1 MDDARQQM
9 LQEIEEMKRFLDL
22 ADVREF
28 IYDIDK
34 DELENIR
41 YGKKREV
48 FYRGPLEVWAE
59 DYKKRQEGNVNQEFW
74 DFYNAMKRGAPSFQQ
89 HYEYKGLYRSAKFV
103 TEEKPEG
110 GKVIYGVIMTGT
122 LSKHEDIRYQRA
134 SDKDAMLDMLNKKA
148 IIEYAKR
155 TLAQED
161 CPTTYLII
169 FDLDYFKLINDT
181 YGHLYGDEV
190 LVTVSSII
198 NRVIGD
204 HGVVGRIGGDE
215 ILIVTKGITDKAELR
230 PILRELRM
238 SVEQAYQGKTAGF
251 SLTCSMGAAAYP
263 DHGSSYVEVMD
274 IADKMLYLAKEK
286 GRNRYIIYTP
296 ELHEDLITAKG
307 TGTAPITGFPAAFDN
322 IGIMQYMLDNYLRK
336 DASTNDTAFANIGK
350 SFQLSEILIVYD
362 MGRNGFR
369 WTPEE
374 VGYGEK
380 DLTWLAMDE
389 KFSSLFDKNHLLVI
403 DGLYNLTTDQKYLLE
418 PLTQRGVESA
428 IFYQMQDKDGME
440 GYVLF
445 AKKIKRQRWAEYEL
459 LALSTIA
466 KIFEISIYH

>member
-1 MDDARQQM
+1 MDDARQEM
-9 LQEIEEMKRFLDL
+9 SLEIEEMKRFLDI

-34 DELENIR
+34 DELVNLR

-48 FYRGPLEVWAE
+48 FYRGPLEAWAE
-59 DYKKRQEGNVNQEFW
+59 GYIKRQDGKVNEKFG
-74 DFYNAMKRGAPSFQQ
+74 DFYHALKDGVPSFQQ

-110 GKVIYGVIMTGT
+110 GKVIYGVIMTGKV
-122 LSKHEDIRYQRA
+122 SEHEDIRYQRA

-148 IIEYAKR
+148 IVEYAKR
-155 TLAQED
+155 TLEKD
-161 CPTTYLII
+161 NCPTTYLII
-169 FDLDYFKLINDT
+169 FDLDHFKLINDT
-181 YGHLYGDEV
+181 YGHLFGDEV
-190 LVTVSSII
+190 LVTVSGII
-198 NRVIGD
+198 NKVIGE

-215 ILIVTKGITDKAELR
+215 ILIVTKGIHDKAELR
-230 PILRELRM
+230 PMLKELRM
-238 SVEQAYQGKTAGF
+238 AVEEAYQGKTAGF
-251 SLTCSMGAAAYP
+251 SLTCSMGTAAYP
-263 DHGSSYVEVMD
+263 DHGSSYMEVMD

-296 ELHEDLITAKG
+296 ELHKKLITAKNS
-307 TGTAPITGFPAAFDN
+307 GTAPVMGFPAAFDN

-336 DASTNDTAFANIGK
+336 DASTNDTAFASIGK

-362 MGRNGFR
+362 KGRNGFR
-369 WTPEE
+369 WTPEG

-380 DLTWLAMDE
+380 DLTWLSMDE
-389 KFSSLFDKNHLLVI
+389 KLTSLFDKNHLLVI
-403 DGLYNLTTDQKYLLE
+403 DGLYNLTDDQKFLLE

-428 IFYQMQDKDGME
+428 IFYQMLDKGVTE
-440 GYVLF
+440 GYVMF
-445 AKKIKRQRWAEYEL
+445 AKKIQRQRWAEYEL